1 MMPAPLPGSSE
12 LHRAMTESLNW
23 REPGATIV
31 PTIPTRRRFGWRLSR
46 WVLRLL
52 RWGRA

>member
-1 MMPAPLPGSSE
+1 MTTPLPGASD
-12 LHRAMTESLNW
+12 LRRAMTESLNW

-31 PTIPTRRRFGWRLSR
+31 PSVPPRRKLLNRAWR
-46 WVLRLL
+46 WVMTLM